1 MKLILPEGEQRAFVD
16 NDMQTDPGCKFA
28 MLRRKKT
35 CETLLFPRSLMHA
48 EVAGMCLEHDAA
60 LEFVGAG
67 WVLNG
72 VPRWGSE
79 SCRERYGT
87 DHPKGAD
94 GEARL
99 RELQSA
105 LAEI

>member
-1 MKLILPEGEQRAFVD
+1 
-16 NDMQTDPGCKFA
+16 
-28 MLRRKKT
+28 MLRRGAT

-48 EVAGMCLEHDAA
+48 EVAGMCLEHDKK
-60 LEFVGAG
+60 LSFIGAG

-79 SCRERYGT
+79 SCEQRYGT
-87 DHPKGAD
+87 DRPEGK
-94 GEARL
+94 ELETRL

-105 LAEI
+105 LAEA